1 MARNGKIARQPREI
15 RDELNRRLQ
24 NGQQGAPLLA
34 WLNGLP
40 QVRQTLVEG
49 FGGIAISKQ
58 NLSEWRAG
66 GFAEWQ
72 ARQDTLDD
80 ARELAADA
88 NEITAATDGRLTD
101 HLATVLAVRYAS
113 ALAGWN
119 GEVTD
124 EFRRKLRAL
133 RGLCQDIVELRRG
146 DHSGAR
152 LKMEQERLERER
164 EKTEEEVIA
173 HFHRWLKNPA
183 VRDMVCQDY
192 VSPEERE
199 RQMREIFGREPKP
212 SKTDE
217 DMAAEK
223 AAKIRDI
230 YGLPPDPPE
239 SPEVT
244 APNGDESNP
253 VKPGQ
258 TNSSN
263 HQAQAPSPHDHAN

>member
-1 MARNGKIARQPREI
+1 MARNGKIARLPREI
-15 RDELNRRLQ
+15 RDALHRRLQ
-24 NGQQGAPLLA
+24 NGEQRASLLA

-49 FGGIAISKQ
+49 FGGVAVSKQ

-88 NEITAATDGRLTD
+88 NEISAATDGRLTD

-113 ALAGWN
+113 ALASWN
-119 GEVTD
+119 GEVT
-124 EFRRKLRAL
+124 EPFRKKLRAL

-173 HFHRWLKNPA
+173 HFQRWAKNPA
-183 VRDMVCQDY
+183 VRDVVCQNWI
-192 VSPEERE
+192 SPEER
-199 RQMREIFGREPKP
+199 RARIREIFGRPPKP
-212 SKTDE
+212 PEPSE
-217 DMAAEK
+217 AA
-223 AAKIRDI
+223 A
-230 YGLPPDPPE
+230 PD
-239 SPEVT
+239 
-244 APNGDESNP
+244 GDESNP
-253 VKPGQ
+253 VKPNQ
-258 TNSSN
+258 TK
-263 HQAQAPSPHDHAN
+263 